1 MSSDPV
7 IPSLS
12 LWSAVTV
19 GFKEIWAHKFRSLLT
34 MLGIILGVSSLV
46 ALAAVLNGMEN
57 GMKEA
62 LIAMGGLNKVLLR
75 EQDVPAYQDYL
86 ADQAPGRTMRDVKA
100 LLKNAP
106 LIRVVSPEM
115 GIDRAVMTRGDKS
128 VWPSELVGAWP
139 AVLDMNLHTLQYGRF
154 FTPLDEEQANNV
166 CVIGT
171 GIRDELF
178 GSPEDTGHEIVP
190 IGEQVLINDQPFTI
204 VGMFTRYESESDRKQ
219 RELDKL
225 KPKQTN
231 AAPMGVARRRGWG
244 NRRGGWAFYRKNMT
258 VYIPLNTMWLRF
270 RSASGL
276 DETPDNRLSD
286 IDLKVGALDK
296 METALQQARN
306 VLMVTHRG
314 IEDFTFATQESNV
327 ENINT
332 AMRNARMS
340 GGIIAA
346 ISLIVGGIG
355 IMNIMLASITER
367 VREIGLR
374 KAIGANNIAIFVQII
389 VESTVI
395 AVLGGIMGLGT
406 SHGLVYLLTVLTP
419 SQNSPVV
426 SLDAMVVA
434 FVFSAL
440 VGVLAGIYPAIKAS
454 KLDPIQALRYE

>member
-1 MSSDPV
+1 MNDPLV
-7 IPSLS
+7 QSLN
-12 LWSAVTV
+12 LFSAIAV

-62 LIAMGGLNKVLLR
+62 LIAMGGLDKVLLR
-75 EQDVPAYQDYL
+75 EQDVPAYQEHL
-86 ADQAPGRTMRDVKA
+86 ADQAPGRTLRDVRA
-100 LLKNAP
+100 LLENAP

-115 GIDRAVMTRGDKS
+115 GHDRATMARGDKT

-139 AVLDMNLHTLQYGRF
+139 AVLDMNLHTVEHGRF
-154 FTPLDEEQANNV
+154 FTPLDEELANNV

-178 GSPEDTGHEIVP
+178 GTPEETGREIIP
-190 IGEQVLINDQPFTI
+190 LGDQVLINGQPFTI
-204 VGMFTRYESESDRKQ
+204 VGMFTHYESENDRKQ
-219 RELDKL
+219 RELEKL
-225 KPKQTN
+225 KPKQTP
-231 AAPMGVARRRGWG
+231 ATPSGPARQRGWG

-270 RSASGL
+270 RAASGL

-286 IDLKVGALDK
+286 IDLKVAAMDK
-296 METALQQARN
+296 MEKALQQARN

-332 AMRNARMS
+332 AMRNARLS
-340 GGIIAA
+340 GGIIAV

-374 KAIGANNIAIFVQII
+374 KAIGANNFAIFVQIL

-395 AVLGGIMGLGT
+395 AILGGLIGLGA
-406 SHGLVYLLTVLTP
+406 SHGLVYLLNILTP
-419 SQNSPVV
+419 SQNSPVISV
-426 SLDAMVVA
+426 DAMVVA
-434 FVFSAL
+434 FIFSAV

-454 KLDPIQALRYE
+454 RLDPIQALRYE

>member
-1 MSSDPV
+1 MNDQLV
-7 IPSLS
+7 QSLN
-12 LWSAVTV
+12 LFSAIVV

-62 LIAMGGLNKVLLR
+62 MIAMGGLDKVLLR
-75 EQDVPAYQDYL
+75 EQDVPSYQEHL
-86 ADQAPGRTMRDVKA
+86 ADQAPGRTMIDVKA

-115 GIDRAVMTRGDKS
+115 GTERAMMSRGDKS

-139 AVLDMNLHTLQYGRF
+139 AVLDMNLHTVAHGRF
-154 FTPLDEEQANNV
+154 FTPLDEERANNV

-178 GSPEDTGHEIVP
+178 GSPEDVGHEIIP
-190 IGEQVLINDQPFTI
+190 LGEQLLINGQPFTV
-204 VGMFTRYESESDRKQ
+204 VGMLAHYESEQDRKQ
-219 RELDKL
+219 RELAAS
-225 KPKQTN
+225 KPKEPTPVQSG
-231 AAPMGVARRRGWG
+231 PKRMRGWG
-244 NRRGGWAFYRKNMT
+244 NRRGGWAFYRKNLT
-258 VYIPLNTMWLRF
+258 AYIPLNTMWLRF
-270 RSASGL
+270 RAASGL
-276 DETPDNRLSD
+276 NETPDPRLTD
-286 IDLKVGALDK
+286 IDLKVAAMDK

-314 IEDFTFATQESNV
+314 IEDFAFATQESNV
-327 ENINT
+327 ESINA

-374 KAIGANNIAIFVQII
+374 KAIGANNVAIFVQII

-395 AVLGGIMGLGT
+395 AVLGGLMGLGT
-406 SHGLVYLLTVLTP
+406 SYALVYLLNVLTP

-426 SLDAMVVA
+426 NVDAMIVA
-434 FVFSAL
+434 FVFSAV
-440 VGVLAGIYPAIKAS
+440 VGVLAGIYPAVKAS
-454 KLDPIQALRYE
+454 RLDPIQALRYE